1 MFKHSLSTIVLSV
14 LLGVALALGLYVGF
28 LFLFPPGEE
37 SLLARGEGR
46 YQDGLR
52 YLETGDAERAK
63 SLFAEALTEAN
74 KVLERIQERQNQG
87 TDRTSEQI
95 ETDLTNAAKAFWLR
109 ALSLR
114 GTFVADAILE
124 GKAISPL
131 GKEPIQSLAS
141 AEDINKVP
149 MTLIADPEM
158 QKEAVFAT
166 RQAALRLTEDP
177 VVQDTALLT
186 EIQYLPESWNW
197 DLLPRFAENVL
208 KRDPKDRRAL
218 YVLARFEYE
227 QPIPRTG
234 GARGPAVV
242 SPIGRRTKDRM
253 EKSLEYVSRLKEVE
267 APEIRWRTLALEAQ
281 ARQWLLAYYRS
292 PAGSSPAQAAEQQAA
307 LRAMLYDP
315 VQGIRKRSE
324 LQEDFSSL
332 TRTDQDGMVD
342 LHRLAV
348 DLALEDARMA
358 GRADNVIHARI
369 VESLDGMMAL
379 ARRMAATKGVP
390 LHGMTRIL
398 EACVVAV
405 GQSQPYL
412 VGDTSHPWSQYLE
425 ALQGLV
431 ETCMNRKAATPLA
444 FVGITELLAR
454 DAALAAKEGQTARKA
469 ALDSEIER
477 WIEKALAYAEAE
489 KIPAAQLLPLHEQ
502 AARMK
507 LIKGAKRADL
517 MPHLRA
523 LQQSQDVNQRSTGLL
538 IEGLLAEREGKLEQA
553 QNLLEQAAALDRTG
567 PNQARAHLVLIN
579 IYTALGK
586 PDQTLRS
593 IAAVRAAYG
602 QLERLSAEERAWAKE
617 FIRDEKELD
626 LLEFQAQLQLAQM
639 KYTNLMKAA
648 AQGQG
653 RDPRTRPVASGRPTV
668 TGRPSSEA
676 PSDSDSTL
684 SGISLKPGSK
694 PPPSVAAA
702 LRPHE
707 EAAGQLLKKLP
718 PNSPMERLARQLEVV
733 YWAATGRLSDAE
745 ATLASLKRDYPDNL
759 QVLRLEMQLLAVKD
773 PKEAPARIEALLQ
786 DYLKNFPQEI
796 GGRLLWAEW
805 LIRSGREAQAVAY
818 LEDPANFPG
827 GGNDP
832 RVNGL
837 RVVAYSRLGDREKT
851 LEAAQLLPPDP
862 AAEALKIRLAAT
874 SVEDMQ
880 KQIREEMSRSEAN
893 AVLTYLNAN
902 LSFLKRDF
910 VDAAKG
916 YLQAMEFT
924 RVRGAAR
931 QGVLNALLGLAEENP
946 EKALELST
954 QMLQDYPGEP
964 ELLMGYAYACLLL
977 DRIGDPKQRSDR
989 PKDMSS
995 ALDQVERAFQVNRND
1010 RISGPLAKARFWMWA
1025 GRPDLARTE
1034 IKRALAIEP
1043 RNDQALLL
1051 GARLAAES
1059 SDAADIGLGLEY
1071 VKWLKEKE
1079 NPPAEALLLEGQLLE
1094 RDGKLNDAIK
1104 SYEAFVDRTP
1114 TLSTGYG
1121 ALVAALI
1128 KASLYER
1135 AADWIQRWK
1144 ARIPNDPN
1152 IGHWLVQ
1159 VLALSGRAAEAKQA
1173 AAEFVADQ
1181 QKFWQERAATLKPSG
1196 TVPAEEFEKQKKQL
1210 VEAQMDLVK
1219 LALSGGFFRAKMWD
1233 DAEALVRDVLTRHP
1247 DSVEAQL
1254 RLADIYLTKAQDNKD
1269 NPDRKAWIQQAKRS
1283 YEAVYAAHKG
1293 HFIAGNNLAWLLV
1306 REDKDPETAL
1316 RYLQEVRLGRH
1327 SKQPIA
1333 PERLPAD
1340 LLDTFGEVYEALNKP
1355 EHFAAM
1361 RDMFEAAR
1369 IRYPN
1374 DPRMF
1379 LHLGNAYAG
1388 LQDFTK
1394 ARSMYA
1400 AAISLA
1406 SQPAR
1411 STLKEEDRKAVLEQA
1426 KAKQSA
1432 LPK

>member
-14 LLGVALALGLYVGF
+14 LLGVVLALGLYVGY

-37 SLLARGEGR
+37 SLLTRGQER
-46 YQDGLR
+46 YQSGLR
-52 YLETGDAERAK
+52 QLEAGEAERAK
-63 SLFAEALTEAN
+63 SLFTEALTEAN
-74 KVLERIQERQNQG
+74 KVLEKLQERLGQG
-87 TDRTSEQI
+87 TERPQEAIEADR
-95 ETDLTNAAKAFWLR
+95 TNAAKAFWLR
-109 ALSLR
+109 ALALR
-114 GTFVADAILE
+114 GIFISDAILE

-131 GKEPIQSLAS
+131 GREPLQRLAS
-141 AEDINKVP
+141 ADDINKVP
-149 MTLIADPEM
+149 MTFITDTEM
-158 QKEAVFAT
+158 QKEAVVAT
-166 RQAALRLTEDP
+166 RQAALRLTDDP
-177 VVQDTALLT
+177 VVQETALFT
-186 EIQYLPESWNW
+186 EIQYPLENWNW
-197 DLLPRFAENVL
+197 DLISRFADNVL
-208 KRDPKDRRAL
+208 KQNPKDARAL
-218 YVLARFEYE
+218 YALARFEYE
-227 QPIPRTG
+227 QPVPRSG
-234 GARGPAVV
+234 GSRGPAAP
-242 SPIGRRTKDRM
+242 SPVGRRTKERM
-253 EKSLEYVSRLKEVE
+253 EKSLEYVTRLKEVE
-267 APEIRWRTLALEAQ
+267 APNIRWRTLDLEAQ
-281 ARQWLLAYYRS
+281 ARLWLLGFYRS
-292 PAGSSPAQAAEQQAA
+292 PAGNSPAQAAEQQAA

-315 VQGIRKRSE
+315 VQGIRKRAESI
-324 LQEDFSSL
+324 EDFMTL
-332 TRTDQDGMVD
+332 TISDQDGLVG

-348 DLALEDARMA
+348 DLALEDARIA
-358 GRADNVIHARI
+358 GRADPATHARLI
-369 VESLDGMMAL
+369 EALESVMTL
-379 ARRMAATKGVP
+379 ARRMAAAKSVP
-390 LHGMTRIL
+390 RHGMSRIL
-398 EACVVAV
+398 ETAVIAV
-405 GQSQPYL
+405 GQAQPYL
-412 VGDTSHPWSQYLE
+412 TGDSAHPFSSYLE
-425 ALQGLV
+425 GLQTLV
-431 ETCMNRKAATPLA
+431 DTCIRRKAATPLA
-444 FVGITELLAR
+444 FVGLTELLAR
-454 DAALAAKEGQTARKA
+454 EAALAAKEGQSARKA
-469 ALDSEIER
+469 ALDAEIER
-477 WIEKALAYAEAE
+477 WVEKALAYAETE
-489 KIPAAQLLPLHEQ
+489 KIPAGQLLPLHEQ

-507 LIKGAKRADL
+507 LLKGAKRADI

-523 LQQSQDVNQRSTGLL
+523 LQQSQDVNLRSTGLL

-553 QNLLEQAAALDRTG
+553 QNLLEQAANLDRNG
-567 PNQARAHLVLIN
+567 PNHVRSHLVLIN
-579 IYTALGK
+579 VYTALGK
-586 PDQTLRS
+586 PDLALRS

-602 QLERLSAEERAWAKE
+602 QLERLSSEERAWAKE

-626 LLEFQAQLQLAQM
+626 LLEFQAHLQTAQL
-639 KYTNLMKAA
+639 KYVNLMKAA
-648 AQGQG
+648 EQEQ
-653 RDPRTRPVASGRPTV
+653 RNPRTRPVASGRPTV
-668 TGRPSSEA
+668 TGRPGGESSAEA
-676 PSDSDSTL
+676 DAAL
-684 SGISLKPGSK
+684 SGIAPKVGSK
-694 PPPSVAAA
+694 PTPAVAAA

-733 YWAATGRLSDAE
+733 YWSATGRLADAE
-745 ATLASLKRDYPDNL
+745 AALASLKRDYPDNL
-759 QVLRLEMQLLAVKD
+759 QVLRLEMQMQVAKD
-773 PKEAPARIEALLQ
+773 PKEAPTRIEALIQ
-786 DYLKNFPQEI
+786 DYLKNYPQEI

-805 LIRSGREAQAVAY
+805 LIRTGREAQAVAY
-818 LEDPANFPG
+818 LEDPANFPTG
-827 GGNDP
+827 ANDP

-880 KQIREEMSRSEAN
+880 KQIREEMSRSEGN
-893 AVLTYLNAN
+893 AVLTYMNAN
-902 LSFLKRDF
+902 LSFLKRDY

-931 QGVLNALLGLAEENP
+931 QGVLNALLALAQENP
-946 EKALELST
+946 EKALDLST

-964 ELLMGYAYACLLL
+964 ELLLGYAYACLLL

-995 ALDQVERAFQVNRND
+995 ALDQAERAFTVNRND

-1034 IKRALAIEP
+1034 VKRALAIEA
-1043 RNDQALLL
+1043 RNTQALLL

-1059 SDAADIGLGLEY
+1059 TDAADIGLGLEY

-1104 SYEAFVDRTP
+1104 SYESFVDRTP
-1114 TLSTGYG
+1114 TISTGYG
-1121 ALVAALI
+1121 PLVSALI

-1135 AADWIQRWK
+1135 ALEWIQRWK
-1144 ARIPNDPN
+1144 TRIPTDPN
-1152 IGHWLVQ
+1152 IGHYLVQ
-1159 VLALSGRAAEAKQA
+1159 VLGMMGRTAEAKQA
-1173 AAEFVADQ
+1173 AANFLAEQD
-1181 QKFWQERAATLKPSG
+1181 KLWKERAANLKPTG
-1196 TVPAEEFEKQKKQL
+1196 AVPAEEFEKQKKQL
-1210 VEAQMDLVK
+1210 VDAQMDLVK

-1233 DAEALVRDVLTRHP
+1233 DAEALVRDVLARQP
-1247 DSVEAQL
+1247 ESVEAQL
-1254 RLADIYLTKAQDNKD
+1254 RLADIYLTKADEQKD
-1269 NPDRKAWIQQAKRS
+1269 HPDRKAWLQQAKRS

-1306 REDKDPETAL
+1306 KEEKDPEAAL
-1316 RYLQEVRLGRH
+1316 RYLQEVRTGRF

-1355 EHFAAM
+1355 EHFTAM

-1369 IRYPN
+1369 LRYPN

-1388 LQDFTK
+1388 LGDAAK

-1406 SQPAR
+1406 NQPAR
-1411 STLKEEDRKAVLEQA
+1411 SMLKDEDRKAVIEEA

-1432 LPK
+1432 LPR